1 MKLTSTQDNAAD
13 TGEHRLHENE
23 FDAFSERLDHLSPNA
38 PVTPVLVGLNILV
51 FIVMVFNGA
60 GILAPNA
67 EVAIAWGSNFGPL
80 TLDGQWWRLLSSTF
94 IHFGIFHI
102 ALNMLALYQTGCMVE
117 RMYGSRRFLALY
129 VFAGLTGS
137 MASLLWNPVVNS
149 AGASG
154 AIFGVFGGLFVF
166 MLNPKNGVPRSI
178 MNAHRNSTLIFIA
191 YNIFN
196 GLAQSGIDNG
206 AHFGGL
212 LGGMF
217 MGHLLAR
224 PITESSRF
232 TVNRQQLMTAGIA
245 GLLAL
250 GLMSFRLVFPSF
262 NTQQELIFNR
272 ALTAYATQE
281 QKAVIDTNRLFAN
294 DKVVTAERAA
304 AVANTLEKSILPQWE
319 NLYQLVGQAKLS
331 RASRQF
337 KLQQLLLAYLDDR
350 RNSCKLMIEGIRKN
364 DSGLIFQAGLLLRD
378 SAKQLAAM
386 RKLSSQ

>member
-1 MKLTSTQDNAAD
+1 MLTPTQNKPAY
-13 TGEHRLHENE
+13 TGKPELHEDE
-23 FDAFSERLDHLSPNA
+23 FDAFSERLYRLSPAA

-51 FIVMVFNGA
+51 FVFMAFKGA
-60 GILAPNA
+60 GILTPNA
-67 EVAIAWGSNFGPL
+67 DVAIAWGSNFGPL

-117 RMYGSRRFLALY
+117 RMYGSKRFLALY

-154 AIFGVFGGLFVF
+154 AIFGVFGGLFAF
-166 MLNPKNGVPRSI
+166 MFNPGNGVPRTI
-178 MNAHRNSTLIFIA
+178 MKAHRNSTLIFIA

-206 AHFGGL
+206 AHLGGL

-224 PITESSRF
+224 PMTESARH
-232 TVNRQQLMTAGIA
+232 TNYRQQLTTAGIA

-250 GLMSFRLVFPSF
+250 SLMSFRLILPGFD
-262 NTQQELIFNR
+262 TRQELIFNR
-272 ALTAYATQE
+272 ALTAYAAQE
-281 QKAVIDTNRLFAN
+281 KKAVIDTNRLFAN
-294 DKVVTAERAA
+294 NKAITAEQAD
-304 AVANTLEKSILPQWE
+304 AVATALEKNILPQWE
-319 NLYQLVGQAKLS
+319 NLYQLMAQARLS
-331 RASRQF
+331 RTSRQF
-337 KLQQLLLAYLDDR
+337 KLQQLLLAYLGDR
-350 RNSCKLMIEGIRKN
+350 RNSCKLMIEGIRRN
-364 DSGLIFQAGLLLRD
+364 DAGLIFQAGLLLRD

>member
-1 MKLTSTQDNAAD
+1 MKLPPSQNNSAN
-13 TGEHRLHENE
+13 TGKSELHENE
-23 FDAFSERLDHLSPNA
+23 FDAFSERLYRLTPNA
-38 PVTPVLVGLNILV
+38 PVTPVLVGLNILA
-51 FIVMVFNGA
+51 FIFMAFKGA
-60 GILAPNA
+60 GILTPNA
-67 EVAIAWGSNFGPL
+67 DIAIAWGSNFGPL

-129 VFAGLTGS
+129 VFAGLAGS

-166 MLNPKNGVPRSI
+166 MLNPRNGVPRTI

-217 MGHLLAR
+217 IGHFLAR
-224 PITESSRF
+224 PMTTSLRYTS
-232 TVNRQQLMTAGIA
+232 NRQQLTTAAIA

-250 GLMSFRLVFPSF
+250 SLMSFRLLFPGF
-262 NTQQELIFNR
+262 DTQQELIFSR
-272 ALTAYATQE
+272 ALTAYAAQE
-281 QKAVIDTNRLFAN
+281 RKAVIDTKRLFAN
-294 DKVVTAERAA
+294 NKAISAEQADT
-304 AVANTLEKSILPQWE
+304 VANKLERDILPQWE
-319 NLYQLVGQAKLS
+319 NLYQLIVQARLGRSSK
-331 RASRQF
+331 QF
-337 KLQQLLLAYLDDR
+337 QLQQLLLAYLDDR
-350 RNSCKLMIEGIRKN
+350 RNSCKLMIEGIRRN
-364 DSGLIFQAGLLLRD
+364 DAGLIFQAGLLLRD

-386 RKLSSQ
+386 RKLSPQ